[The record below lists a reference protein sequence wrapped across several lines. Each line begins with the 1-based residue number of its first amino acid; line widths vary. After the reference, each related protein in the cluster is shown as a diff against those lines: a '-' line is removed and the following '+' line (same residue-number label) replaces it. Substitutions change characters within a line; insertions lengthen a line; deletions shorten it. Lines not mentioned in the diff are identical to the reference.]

1 MKRVLLSAYA
11 CSPIRGS
18 EPGNGWAWAS
28 SLAKSGYEVWC
39 ITNTEDKDEIE
50 KEKLKQ
56 QLDNLHFCYVTPPF
70 GLDKYLL
77 NTNSKKIYLH
87 YYLWRKSGAKKAIQ
101 LHKKLKFNIAHHVT
115 FGSLQQGTFLW
126 KLENVKLIFGPAGGG
141 QKALPELKEYF
152 GKAWKTEI
160 IRSVFSDLSFKISNT
175 LKQTLK
181 KSAHILVTNKET
193 ENLIKKT
200 PYYNSSKVHMM
211 LDNAVPPS
219 MENISIPDK
228 KYGDTL
234 QLLWVGR
241 MLPRKGLNLVLH
253 ALSFIP
259 NNIKYQL
266 TIIGGGECF
275 EKIDEWVSK
284 YSLKKEQ
291 LNIKG
296 QIPFQD
302 VIEYYKRSD
311 IFVFC
316 SLRDSCPAQ
325 LNEAMAFGLPP
336 IVLDIHGS
344 SLAVPDNCG
353 VKVKPT
359 TPIHTAESIANEITA
374 LYNDKK
380 RLNELSLNSYNY
392 AKHNTWKTKVN
403 TVITKYYN
411 K

>member
-1 MKRVLLSAYA
+1 MKKIILSAYA

-50 KEKLKQ
+50 KEKEKQ
-56 QLDNLHFCYVTPPF
+56 QLNNLHFCFVTIPL
-70 GLDKYLL
+70 GLDKFLL
-77 NTNSKKIYLH
+77 DTSSKKVYLH
-87 YYLWRKSGAKKAIQ
+87 YYLWRKSGAKKALH
-101 LHKKLKFNIAHHVT
+101 LHKEINFDIAHHVT

-141 QKALPELKEYF
+141 QKALPNFKRYF
-152 GKAWKTEI
+152 GKAWKTEL
-160 IRSVFSDLSFKISNT
+160 IRNAFSNLSFKISKT

-193 ENLIKKT
+193 EELIKAT
-200 PYYNSSKVHMM
+200 PYYDTARVHMM

-219 MENISIPDK
+219 MENISLPEK
-228 KYGDTL
+228 EYGNML

-253 ALSFIP
+253 ALSFLPEDI
-259 NNIKYQL
+259 NYQL
-266 TIIGGGECF
+266 TVIGGGECF
-275 EKIDEWVSK
+275 NQLDKWISE
-284 YSLKKEQ
+284 YSLNKER
-291 LNIKG
+291 LIIRG
-296 QIPFQD
+296 QIPFTN
-302 VIEYYKRSD
+302 VIEYYKTSD

-344 SLAVPDNCG
+344 ALAVPENCG
-353 VKVKPT
+353 IKVKAT
-359 TPIHTAESIANEITA
+359 TPVETAKAIAAEIVALNRDKERLRQLSI
-374 LYNDKK
+374 
-380 RLNELSLNSYNY
+380 NSYNY
-392 AKHNTWKTKVN
+392 AQKNTWKEKVDK
-403 TVITKYYN
+403 VISNYY